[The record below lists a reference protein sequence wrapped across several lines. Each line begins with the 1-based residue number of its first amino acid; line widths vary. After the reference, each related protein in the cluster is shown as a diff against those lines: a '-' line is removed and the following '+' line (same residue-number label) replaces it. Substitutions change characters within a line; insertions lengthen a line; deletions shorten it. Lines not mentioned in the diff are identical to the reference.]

1 MATGSQRLHELGYV
15 EADEAKAMSRLLDG
29 PPPDAHMLT
38 PLVAEI
44 IARKL

>member
-1 MATGSQRLHELGYV
+1 MSDGDYVLRTRDAGEAEAMAH
-15 EADEAKAMSRLLDG
+15 LLDD
-29 PPPDAHMLT
+29 PPAGAHMLT

>member
-1 MATGSQRLHELGYV
+1 MSK
-15 EADEAKAMSRLLDG
+15 ADEVEAMSRLLDD
-29 PPPDAHMLT
+29 PPPGAHMLT